1 MFPRLSCFV
10 CTWVQ
15 GPRIGKIL
23 QNLGPGYELED
34 LVVWT
39 WKIGQTINWFEFK
52 ELIVITL
59 KIKRIHSIRQT
70 EIIVR
75 LAFVELKIM
84 RQTKLLMFPCHPSM
98 WREQCF
104 STPLCRETTIIRVSN
119 QFDLSLSLFVKRS
132 ILLIVK

>member
-1 MFPRLSCFV
+1 M
-10 CTWVQ
+10 
-15 GPRIGKIL
+15 

-98 WREQCF
+98 
-104 STPLCRETTIIRVSN
+104 
-119 QFDLSLSLFVKRS
+119 
-132 ILLIVK
+132 